1 MRPSPKVFIKDLP
14 SIQMAVRHLPIKET
28 TPTISKPLASGSRVQ
43 AIAPVKVRSIL
54 EKMIPCIES
63 AVTSQQ
69 PGLTYQERGKKIIA
83 RVEPPTGKIIP
94 KKYAIKIEMK
104 IIRSNLANSMVTRV
118 LNGSH
123 LSLTKQQTLCHR
135 QWMQYG

>member
-43 AIAPVKVRSIL
+43 AIAPVKVRSNL

-63 AVTSQQ
+63 AVTSQRTWHKYYEM
-69 PGLTYQERGKKIIA
+69 GVNCRTIYLRISCMSLLAKAFGKKMNA
-83 RVEPPTGKIIP
+83 RVEPPTGMIEP
-94 KKYAIKIEMK
+94 KRA
-104 IIRSNLANSMVTRV
+104 S
-118 LNGSH
+118 
-123 LSLTKQQTLCHR
+123 
-135 QWMQYG
+135 